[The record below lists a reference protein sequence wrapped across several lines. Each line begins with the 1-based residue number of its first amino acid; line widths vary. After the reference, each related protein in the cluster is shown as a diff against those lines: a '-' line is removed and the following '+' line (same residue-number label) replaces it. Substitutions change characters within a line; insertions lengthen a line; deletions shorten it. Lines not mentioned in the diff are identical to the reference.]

1 MDDVSFAIAPGE
13 TLGLVGESGSGKT
26 TVGRALLGLN
36 RPSAGR
42 MLLDG
47 QDLATLRPDERAAL
61 PRRMQMVFQD
71 PFGSLNPRF
80 SVESTLAEVLIFHRI
95 VPRGEVVG
103 EVRRLMDLVGLS
115 PSLADRLP
123 RHLSGG
129 QRQRV
134 GVARALAVRPSV
146 LVLDEPVAALDVSIQ
161 AQVLNLLQDL
171 RETLGLTM
179 LFIAHELGVV
189 RYVCD
194 RVAVMYRGPIMETGT
209 SAEIFAAA
217 RHPYTRSLLEA
228 APRLTPRKRTRPP
241 VLASDGRE

>member
-1 MDDVSFAIAPGE
+1 MARS
-13 TLGLVGESGSGKT
+13 T
-26 TVGRALLGLN
+26 RAS
-36 RPSAGR
+36 PSEDAS
-42 MLLDG
+42 
-47 QDLATLRPDERAAL
+47 
-61 PRRMQMVFQD
+61 PRCC
-71 PFGSLNPRF
+71 S
-80 SVESTLAEVLIFHRI
+80 STPI
-95 VPRGEVVG
+95 VPRGEVGG

-194 RVAVMYRGPIMETGT
+194 RVAVMYRGADHGDRNLRRDLRRAPPSLYAEPARG
-209 SAEIFAAA
+209 SA
-217 RHPYTRSLLEA
+217 R
-228 APRLTPRKRTRPP
+228 
-241 VLASDGRE
+241 G